1 VGAVFFTM
9 LLVTANTMAQSVRE
23 RTRELALLKTLGF
36 SGRAVTVLVLAESL
50 LITALGGVLGLAC
63 AEIAI
68 AISGDTVR
76 NYFPVFYLPA
86 RDVAIACVYIVVLG
100 LLAGALPA
108 AQTMRL
114 KVVDAM
120 RRA

>member
-1 VGAVFFTM
+1 
-9 LLVTANTMAQSVRE
+9 VRE

-36 SGRAVTVLVLAESL
+36 SGRAVTVLVLAEAL

-86 RDVAIACVYIVVLG
+86 RDVAIACVYILVLG